1 VSETRILDTF
11 VVESDQGL
19 RSFNIYEG
27 DIFEQKSD
35 LLVV

>member
-1 VSETRILDTF
+1 MSETRILDTF